1 MKKRE
6 LALGLALLGTVSTLC
21 LKGMKAVGRAIESR
35 VRREEEQH
43 YKKQDIKQWK

>member
-6 LALGLALLGTVSTLC
+6 LALGLTILGAVSTLC
-21 LKGMKAVGRAIESR
+21 LRGMKAVGRAIEAR

-43 YKKQDIKQWK
+43 YKKQDKRQ

>member
-6 LALGLALLGTVSTLC
+6 LALGLTLLGAVSTLC
-21 LKGMKAVGRAIESR
+21 LKGMRAVGRAIEER

-43 YKKQDIKQWK
+43 YKKQDMRK